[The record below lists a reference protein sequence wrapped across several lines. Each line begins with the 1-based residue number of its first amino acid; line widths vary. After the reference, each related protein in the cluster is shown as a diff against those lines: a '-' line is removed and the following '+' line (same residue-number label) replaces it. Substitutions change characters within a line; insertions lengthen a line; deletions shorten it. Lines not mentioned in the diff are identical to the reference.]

1 MNRLDVLN
9 KINTILMTKCRKCKT
24 RKELYKQ
31 HKNQAIQDGHCIQQ
45 CPIGAELQEL
55 GKML

>member
-1 MNRLDVLN
+1 MTRSDVLN
-9 KINTILMTKCRKCKT
+9 QIDSILMTKCRKCKT

-31 HKNQAIQDGHCIQQ
+31 NKSQTHQDGHCIKQ